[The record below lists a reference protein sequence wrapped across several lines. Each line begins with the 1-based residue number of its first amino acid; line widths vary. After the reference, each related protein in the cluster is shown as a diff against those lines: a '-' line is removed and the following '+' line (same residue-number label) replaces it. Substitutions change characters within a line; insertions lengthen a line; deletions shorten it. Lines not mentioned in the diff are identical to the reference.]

1 VQLKLDAIYAG
12 LQGIGLLKFDLN
24 HPDKSIEKSPIIIK
38 MTYFDP
44 NKLNYVEK
52 IEKVYLKWLPKEGK
66 IELIL
71 EAEQKKLYAIAV
83 LNQGLKVMSE
93 NFAKGN
99 YKEAIEHIAKVQ
111 KNIKEIFPNSQ
122 DKDVEQLMT
131 QMDVYSSHLSRLIYN
146 EEGKD

>member
-1 VQLKLDAIYAG
+1 
-12 LQGIGLLKFDLN
+12 
-24 HPDKSIEKSPIIIK
+24 
-38 MTYFDP
+38 
-44 NKLNYVEK
+44 
-52 IEKVYLKWLPKEGK
+52 LPKEGK

-99 YKEAIEHIAKVQ
+99 YKEAIDHIASVQ

-122 DKDVEQLMT
+122 DKDVEQLMN
-131 QMDVYSSHLSRLIYN
+131 QMNEYSSHLSRFMFN
-146 EEGKD
+146 KEAKN